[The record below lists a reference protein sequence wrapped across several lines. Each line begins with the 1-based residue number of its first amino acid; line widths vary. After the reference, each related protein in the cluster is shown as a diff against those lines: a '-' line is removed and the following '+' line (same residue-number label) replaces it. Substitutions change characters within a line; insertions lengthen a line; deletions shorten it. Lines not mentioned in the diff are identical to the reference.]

1 MGRAVRALMALVVAG
16 MLALTGCAGQNPT
29 HAASVNGVVITED
42 QVGQIAQGLA
52 TVAGTP
58 DAAGEQRQTA
68 ASILIRNE
76 VGRQVA
82 QQNGVTISEADREA
96 VLATA
101 PQLTQM
107 SQEPALTTFIDDYIN
122 SELTRTQLGET
133 EFAAAA
139 ETVEVTL
146 NPRYG
151 AWDTTQGMLTGESGS
166 LSSPAPAPTTNA

>member
-29 HAASVNGVVITED
+29 NAATVNGVVITQA
-42 QVGQIAQGLA
+42 QVDQIAQGLA
-52 TVAGTP
+52 TVSGTP
-58 DAAGEQRQTA
+58 DAAGDQQNTA

-82 QQNGVTISEADREA
+82 QQRGVTISQDDRDQ

-101 PQLTQM
+101 PQLAQM

-133 EFAAAA
+133 EFATAAGDI
-139 ETVEVTL
+139 VVDL

-151 AWDTTQGMLTGESGS
+151 AWDHTQGMLTGESGS

>member
-29 HAASVNGVVITED
+29 HAALVNGVIITED
-42 QVGQIAQGLA
+42 QVGQVAQGLA
-52 TVAGTP
+52 TAGGTP
-58 DAAGEQRQTA
+58 DAPGAQRQTA

-76 VGRQVA
+76 VGRQVGL
-82 QQNGVTISEADREA
+82 QRGVTISEADREA

-107 SQEPALTTFIDDYIN
+107 AEDPALTVFITDYIN

-139 ETVEVTL
+139 EDVEVSL

-151 AWDTTQGMLTGESGS
+151 AWDTTQGSLTGESGS
-166 LSSPAPAPTTNA
+166 LSSPAPASANA